1 MDRWK
6 EEQMTEQDKTLLTGY
21 RQQGKGCTE
30 IARLL
35 GVSVNTVKSYCRRN
49 GIGAEQKPS
58 TKTLPVK
65 KGTCKQCGAEIEQ
78 VAHHRERQFC
88 SDQCRMRWWHTHR
101 SGSRSAV
108 EHVCPECRRTFMTD
122 RVQKYCSHECY
133 ILSRFGRKDAI

>member
-1 MDRWK
+1 
-6 EEQMTEQDKTLLTGY
+6 MTEQDKALLTGY

-35 GVSVNTVKSYCRRN
+35 VSVNTVKSYCRRN

-58 TKTLPVK
+58 AKTLPAR
-65 KGTCKQCGAEIEQ
+65 KGICKQCGAEIEQ

-101 SGSRSAV
+101 SDSRSAV